1 MSSIL
6 YNHGLNYFSNPT
18 LILPYDRGENQGFK
32 LAIISISPVTGET
45 LAIISISPVTGET
58 QRGQKTVSPYCL
70 GHSLEIQINI
80 SSI

>member
-18 LILPYDRGENQGFK
+18 LILPYDRGENQEFK
-32 LAIISISPVTGET
+32 